1 MSWVRLLNEGL
12 FPVCQH
18 SMCSCLE
25 ARSSIC
31 HYNFGWI
38 FSSSSSRCAWRLLL
52 GWIVF
57 CKPTVF
63 LVLKCN
69 WENSHCIT
77 LWCIPFFGGSG
88 GGSGVSRAVYSL
100 YKIVSKE
107 LRTVFWCVSWSCWI
121 RSFWQEMVIHSA
133 VLEGPAWAHRLTCY
147 QPVQVLEVL
156 LWVMWMSQ
164 SHFCAVSEAEV
175 CSFIALQ
182 CELWSFGL
190 CVAGGCV
197 WYCSCL
203 LWNAQQQV
211 EAPTAVWGLWLV
223 GLVHFGDCF
232 HPLVFTFPFLPPLL
246 ASCFLWQALW
256 APLKVCTAVMLW
268 ALSLLPLETLT
279 NIKWSL
285 FSAAAR
291 SVIKWTPELV
301 VPFSSMLLSW
311 ILQLFLK
318 LSVQCW
324 WSKVL
329 G

>member
-1 MSWVRLLNEGL
+1 ML
-12 FPVCQH
+12 
-18 SMCSCLE
+18 
-25 ARSSIC
+25 
-31 HYNFGWI
+31 
-38 FSSSSSRCAWRLLL
+38 
-52 GWIVF
+52 
-57 CKPTVF
+57 
-63 LVLKCN
+63 
-69 WENSHCIT
+69 
-77 LWCIPFFGGSG
+77 
-88 GGSGVSRAVYSL
+88 
-100 YKIVSKE
+100 
-107 LRTVFWCVSWSCWI
+107 
-121 RSFWQEMVIHSA
+121 IHSA

-164 SHFCAVSEAEV
+164 SHFCAVTEAEV

-197 WYCSCL
+197 WYCPCL

-223 GLVHFGDCF
+223 GLVHFRDCF